1 MYTLDVANFNKN
13 HEKFGIKYIEGEEL
27 ENIPEIVRH
36 RMNLANG
43 FDDPD
48 ITWSF
53 NFERSPS
60 EAKYEAD
67 GWVRFIIGDLE
78 NNRNILSTYIPQLM
92 RGNIRAIYNFI
103 VGRYRGIRA
112 GNTNVSLRKLEV
124 DEDLESIE
132 GHEAYLAAVRELP
145 HSTPVYARLLGAPPT
160 EGWEENDDVF
170 GPRPDGSEL
179 LLYMRLPSS
188 NRSKKDK

>member
-1 MYTLDVANFNKN
+1 
-13 HEKFGIKYIEGEEL
+13 
-27 ENIPEIVRH
+27 
-36 RMNLANG
+36 MNLANG

-53 NFERSPS
+53 DFERSPS
-60 EAKYEAD
+60 EAKYEAE
-67 GWVRFIIGDLE
+67 GWVRFLIGDLE

-103 VGRYRGIRA
+103 VGRYRGLRA

-132 GHEAYLAAVRELP
+132 GHEAYLAAVQELP

-160 EGWEENDDVF
+160 AGWEENDDVF